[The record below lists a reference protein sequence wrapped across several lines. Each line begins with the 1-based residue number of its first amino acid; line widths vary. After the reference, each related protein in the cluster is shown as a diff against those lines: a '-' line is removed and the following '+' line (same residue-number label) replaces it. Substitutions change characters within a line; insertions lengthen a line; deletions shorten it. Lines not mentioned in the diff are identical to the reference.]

1 MFEIMLSLRE
11 ETKRIEKLFVLNY
24 NKAKKMADFQLWLVG
39 AFMIVIGVAAIYFVQ
54 NYNEAK
60 KLADLQQSEV
70 PPYPNQ
76 RIKIALWFLLYILML
91 YIPKIYFDPRLANTP
106 EFDEVRNVLDEN
118 ALFENTCLG

>member
-24 NKAKKMADFQLWLVG
+24 YKAKKMADFQLWLVG
-39 AFMIVIGVAAIYFVQ
+39 AFMIVFLFVAIFNA
-54 NYNEAK
+54 YNHK
-60 KLADLQQSEV
+60 KLAF
-70 PPYPNQ
+70 
-76 RIKIALWFLLYILML
+76 WFLFYILML